1 MCVGGRTWVIGDIEG
16 TWVWTCLRVGGVYV
30 SVCRH
35 TGVLLGV
42 GCREHG
48 DSCECVQEW
57 LCLGAECFVRRCA
70 AGCPEPVDMLHKCV
84 AE

>member
-1 MCVGGRTWVIGDIEG
+1 M
-16 TWVWTCLRVGGVYV
+16 

-57 LCLGAECFVRRCA
+57 LCLGAVSCAGVLLGVLSPWTCCTSVLQSECGCVSKCTRECA
-70 AGCPEPVDMLHKCV
+70 FTLGVW
-84 AE
+84 